1 MAKGYI
7 VTVYHSI
14 SDPQAVAA
22 YGKLAGPALQA
33 AGGKFLVRGNAA
45 EAYEQG
51 IRQRVVIIEFESLEK
66 AIAARNSQGYL
77 DALKLFNHAAVR
89 DMRIVEGVPDN

>member
-14 SDPQAVAA
+14 SDPNAVAE

-33 AGGKFLVRGNAA
+33 AGGKFLIRGNAA
-45 EAYEQG
+45 EAYEKG
-51 IRQRVVIIEFESLEK
+51 IKQRVVVIEFESLEK
-66 AIAARNSQGYL
+66 AIAARNSSAYEA
-77 DALKLFNHAAVR
+77 ALRVFGNAAVR
-89 DMRIVEGVPDN
+89 DMRIVEGVPGT

>member
-14 SDPQAVAA
+14 SDPTAVAE
-22 YGKLAGPALQA
+22 YGKLAGPALLA
-33 AGGKFLVRGNAA
+33 AGGKFLIRGNAA
-45 EAYEQG
+45 EAYERG
-51 IRQRVVIIEFESLEK
+51 IKQRVVVVEFESLQE

-77 DALKLFNHAAVR
+77 DALKVFGNAAVR
-89 DMRIVEGVPDN
+89 DMRIVEGVPG

>member
-14 SDPQAVAA
+14 SDPVAVAEYA
-22 YGKLAGPALQA
+22 KLAGPALQS

-45 EAYEQG
+45 EAYEVG
-51 IRQRVVIIEFESLEK
+51 LRQRVVIVEFESLDK
-66 AIAARNSQGYL
+66 AIAARNSDGYEA
-77 DALKLFNHAAVR
+77 ALKLFGTAAVR
-89 DMRIVEGVPDN
+89 DMRIVEGVPSN